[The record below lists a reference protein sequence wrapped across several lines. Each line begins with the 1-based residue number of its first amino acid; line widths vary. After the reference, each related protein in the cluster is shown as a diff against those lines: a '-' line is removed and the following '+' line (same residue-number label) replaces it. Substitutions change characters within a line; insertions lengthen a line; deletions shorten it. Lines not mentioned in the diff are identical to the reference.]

1 MPDTSPSDTS
11 LKDSV
16 LIRTPDGKLC
26 CVTKEYYNDPKN
38 AVTNPD
44 MASAARLAIARGAVL
59 AEIHSFGT
67 GVGGF
72 CTLVDLQALR
82 PSQLEVGGDGLR
94 RRIDLNTY
102 QKDLES
108 ELEAVKARIAKSDPK

>member
-1 MPDTSPSDTS
+1 MTDTS

-16 LIRTPDGKLC
+16 LIHTPDGKIC

-38 AVTNPD
+38 EITD
-44 MASAARLAIARGAVL
+44 EEMASAARLAIHRGAVL
-59 AEIHSFGT
+59 AEIHSYGA

-82 PSQLEVGGDGLR
+82 PSRLESGGGPR
-94 RRIDLNTY
+94 RTIDLKTY
-102 QKDLES
+102 QKDLEA
-108 ELEAVKARIAKSDPK
+108 ELEAVKARLTRDSDK

>member
-1 MPDTSPSDTS
+1 MSDTS

-16 LIRTPDGKLC
+16 LIHTPDGKIC

-38 AVTNPD
+38 AVTNEE

-59 AEIHSFGT
+59 AEIHSFGA

-82 PSQLEVGGDGLR
+82 PSQLESGGSPRQRVNLK
-94 RRIDLNTY
+94 TY

-108 ELEAVKARIAKSDPK
+108 ELEAVKARIARDPHK